1 MRITNTQVV
10 SAVIVAFVFA
20 VLPAGAA
27 DWPNWRG
34 PNHNGSTEAENLP
47 TDFSATKNVAWTVDM
62 PGVSSATPA
71 IVGDRVYVVTNDAT
85 QTKCSGM
92 AIDAANGNV
101 IWSREFITN
110 GEKNAR
116 NDMASCSPVSDGER
130 VYFMFGNSD
139 LFVVDTDGKDLW
151 SKNLDRD
158 FGPVKTNWG
167 YSSSPLLYHGRLYIQ
182 VLRGQ
187 WDTDLGMKNHTDKD
201 SYVVALDAKSGETI
215 WRIHRPTDAHAESF
229 DAYTSPIPYE
239 GGEEAVIAIMG
250 GDYITGHNLDTGEEV
265 WRHFHNPRQGDFDR
279 LIPSPVVADNL
290 IVGMQPR
297 GVDAFAFNPADG
309 KNLKYEDSTWI
320 FDDKTADVP
329 TPAYYNERLF
339 IVNGAR
345 KELLC
350 IDPKSGKALY
360 YEDLEADSRIWSS
373 PTVADGKVYA
383 LTENGQVVI
392 AAASDTFKVIN
403 RIDLGSSAPAK
414 SSIAIADNRL
424 FIRTADKL
432 YCIGDTKAGD

>member
-1 MRITNTQVV
+1 MNSRIAMLSIAAVSLLAVV
-10 SAVIVAFVFA
+10 
-20 VLPAGAA
+20 PAIAA

-34 PNHNGSTEAENLP
+34 PNHNGSTDATNLP
-47 TDFSATKNVAWTVDM
+47 TEFSATENVAWSVDM

-71 IVGDRVYVVTNDAT
+71 IVGDRVYVVSNDAT

-92 AIDAANGNV
+92 AIDAANGGV
-101 IWSREFITN
+101 LWSREFVTN

-116 NDMASCSPVSDGER
+116 NDMASCSPVTDGER

-139 LFVVDTDGKDLW
+139 LFVVDTEGKDLW

-167 YSSSPLLYHGRLYIQ
+167 YSSSPLLYNGRLYIQ

-215 WRIHRPTDAHAESF
+215 WKIHRPTDAHAESF

-239 GGEEAVIAIMG
+239 GGGEAVIAIMG

-279 LIPSPVVADNL
+279 LIPSPVVAGNL

-350 IDPKSGKALY
+350 IDPASGKALY
-360 YEDLEADSRIWSS
+360 YEDLGADSRIWAS

-414 SSIAIADNRL
+414 ASIAIADNRL

-432 YCIGDTKAGD
+432 YCVGETNAGD